1 MSGARRQREP
11 DFILFIHEPA
21 LYQEALLANVE
32 RGRYIHKWHTTELSE
47 GKELSPG
54 VRERKERD
62 SMDLDR
68 HSPDTP
74 PSRGAVRVSGDAS
87 ATRSAVAVLSSAY
100 PQPLSPLYLPVS
112 TLLGLLPSGSIT
124 FPLTRPHARAYAHG
138 AGRKDRSLDPSRRR
152 EALGRETEPIKRKI
166 EEIRD

>member
-1 MSGARRQREP
+1 MQGGREP
-11 DFILFIHEPA
+11 AFILFIHEPA

-74 PSRGAVRVSGDAS
+74 PSRGAVRGVGRCVGYEIRRRCPVVGVPS
-87 ATRSAVAVLSSAY
+87 ATQSA
-100 PQPLSPLYLPVS
+100 LP
-112 TLLGLLPSGSIT
+112 
-124 FPLTRPHARAYAHG
+124 AC
-138 AGRKDRSLDPSRRR
+138 
-152 EALGRETEPIKRKI
+152 
-166 EEIRD
+166 